1 MGCVRKEYFSKP
13 RRLKSEKYPLEDGEY
28 VVIQELTSRELVEIQ
43 NTYGKEESTSNLAFV
58 YDYLSRVLVDDAGVR
73 LFADAADVEA
83 HFNMSIPA
91 LENLTEFALEVSG
104 INTTR
109 VDDAKN

>member
-1 MGCVRKEYFSKP
+1 MGCVSKDFFSTP
-13 RRLKSEKYPLEDGEY
+13 RRLKSEKYTLEGDNY

-43 NTYGKEESTSNLAFV
+43 TAYGSAESTTNLAFV
-58 YDYLSRVLVDDAGVR
+58 YDFLARVLVDDAGVR

-91 LENLTEFALEVSG
+91 LENITEFALKVSG
-104 INTTR
+104 VNTTR